1 MNRILILGA
10 GRCSGAMI
18 DYILAKAGL
27 YGWNV
32 TVADTNMEL
41 AIQKVKNHPN
51 GLGTWLDATKVN
63 DRRDL
68 IARADLVISL
78 LPAHL
83 HLEVAHDSIKLNKQF
98 ITSSYVSH
106 ELYRLGDEA
115 RDRELI
121 YTGQKGLDPGIS
133 HMIARQYLDKL
144 RAAGADILS
153 FRSYLGGLVSPE
165 SFGNNPWKY
174 KFTWNPRNSVL
185 MGQGTSQYLENNKLK
200 YIPYINLFES
210 YQTVSIS
217 GVGDFEMYP
226 NRDSLLHDKAYG
238 LEGIPSVMRGTL
250 RYPDFCDGWN
260 ALVKLGL
267 TDGSYPILNAKK
279 MSFHEWIDAYV
290 SSEPGSSLKDR
301 TAHKLGNYASSK
313 VMKQLEWLG
322 LFRKKRINFRTAT
335 PALLLEK
342 LLLNKWQLEPTDKDV
357 VVNQLEI
364 EYELE
369 GKKQQVIATLNLEG
383 EDGINTAISK
393 YVGLPLAIITKKV
406 MLGEI
411 TETGIHVTMKP
422 EVYNPVLQEL
432 SSHGIQYKES
442 MQSIS

>member
-18 DYILAKAGL
+18 DYVLAAAKAH
-27 YGWNV
+27 GWNV

-51 GLGTWLDATKVN
+51 ALGTWLDATKVN

-68 IARADLVISL
+68 IARTDVVISL

-83 HLEVAHDSIKLNKQF
+83 HLEIAHDCIKLNKQF
-98 ITSSYVSH
+98 ITSSHVSH

-133 HMIARQYLDKL
+133 HMMTRHYLDKL
-144 RAAGADILS
+144 RAAGATITAV
-153 FRSYLGGLVSPE
+153 RSYLGGLVAPDSL
-165 SFGNNPWKY
+165 GNNPWKY

-210 YQTVSIS
+210 YKTIPIN

-226 NRDSLLHDKAYG
+226 NRDSLLHHKAYG

-250 RYPDFCDGWN
+250 RYPGFCDGWN

-267 TDGSYPILNAKK
+267 TDGSYPILNAQA
-279 MSFHEWIDAYV
+279 MSFHEWMDAYV
-290 SSEPGSSLKDR
+290 SNEPGSSLKDR
-301 TAHKLGNYASSK
+301 TTHKLAHYASPK

-322 LFRKKRINFRTAT
+322 LFRKKKINVRTAT

-342 LLLNKWQLEPTDKDV
+342 LLLNKWQLEPTDKDLV
-357 VVNQLEI
+357 LNQLEF

-369 GKKQQVIATLNLEG
+369 DKKHQLTATLRLEG
-383 EDGINTAISK
+383 TNSENTAMAK
-393 YVGLPLAIITKKV
+393 FVGLPIAIMAKKV

-411 TETGIHVTMKP
+411 NETGIHVAMQP
-422 EVYNPVLQEL
+422 AVYQPILQEL
-432 SSHGIQYKES
+432 MEHGIQYQEVAGNS
-442 MQSIS
+442 